1 MKKLFQARG
10 KRFSTIELLLF
21 AGLIL
26 LNYVG
31 IRNHIFF
38 HFSAELFTVIV
49 STCLFAIVWVIREK
63 IDEGYFTIL
72 AIGLAFAAVFDLLHN
87 LTFGE
92 VRILSGFSLDHS
104 YHFWIAGRF
113 LQGVTL
119 LLAPICVGRQT
130 NNRLAGS
137 AYLLVSLII
146 AFLITFNWLPPVID
160 PAGSFSN
167 YKVAMEILLIVLFM
181 LAILHTNHK
190 KVKFDLKVY
199 RFILASL
206 LSALASEVFISLS
219 GQAHVV
225 SMLGLNLKM
234 LSYALIF
241 QTVLVEGIAQPQELF
256 YRGLK
261 NSWEQ
266 LQDLINNLSEGI
278 AILDQQDRFIFNN
291 PIVCQILGAAPKKIT
306 GSCLTDYLSQDQA
319 QKYYAYKQKHTQQ
332 KTSSIELEINS
343 PGKIHRT
350 IILTSSPR
358 VVDGKF
364 SGLFIVLGDI
374 SEKKKMEQEQQS
386 LARFPE
392 ENPNPVLRLHQ
403 DGRLLFANQSGR
415 KILKSWKYQEK
426 KRLPAEII
434 NKIEACIKSNKTVEF
449 DFSVDKLTF
458 SFSLTPIAGM
468 GYVNMYGKDVTMWRK
483 AEVDLMKY
491 SQGLEKLAAE
501 KTAQLVQ
508 AQEKLI
514 RQEKLALMGQL
525 ASGVGHELRN
535 PLAVINNALYM
546 LRLQKNSKD
555 KVTRE
560 YLDIIDQEV
569 AASNKII
576 TDLLTFAR
584 VKPSNQSPTD
594 MHALLDPILKKFPPT
609 ENVSVKIN
617 LAQNLPHIWVDS
629 QQIEQVLANLIT
641 NAYQAMP
648 EGGSIEINAKTT
660 GNALRLDIK
669 DSGVGISPEN
679 LEKIFEPLFSTKTKG
694 IGLGLTVSKMLTELN
709 NGRIKVASQVGKG
722 TTFTLFLPTRKMP
735 VKEQEKS

>member
-49 STCLFAIVWVIREK
+49 STCLFAIVWVIRER

-92 VRILSGFSLDHS
+92 VRILSGFSPDHS

-167 YKVAMEILLIVLFM
+167 YKVAMEILLIGLFV

-190 KVKFDLKVY
+190 KDKFDLKVF

-206 LSALASEVFISLS
+206 LSALASEIFISLS

-278 AILDQQDRFIFNN
+278 AILDQKDQFIFNN
-291 PIVCQILGAAPKKIT
+291 PKVCQILGATPNKIT
-306 GSCLTDYLSQDQA
+306 GSCLTDYLSQDQT
-319 QKYYAYKQKHTQQ
+319 QKYYAYKQKHAQQ
-332 KTSSIELEINS
+332 KTGSIELEINS
-343 PGKIHRT
+343 PGKTHRT

-364 SGLFIVLGDI
+364 SGFFTVLGDI
-374 SEKKKMEQEQQS
+374 SEKKKMEEEQQS

-392 ENPNPVLRLHQ
+392 ENPNPVLRLDQ
-403 DGRLLFANQSGR
+403 SGRILYVNQAGR
-415 KILKSWKYQEK
+415 KILESWKYQEK

-434 NKIEACIKSNKTVEF
+434 SRIEACITTNNTIEF
-449 DFSVDKLTF
+449 DFCADKLTF
-458 SFSLTPIAGM
+458 NFSLTPIAGM
-468 GYVNMYGKDVTMWRK
+468 RYVNMYGMNVTELRK
-483 AEVDLMKY
+483 AEAGLMKY

-555 KVTRE
+555 KATRE

-594 MHALLDPILKKFPPT
+594 LHTLLDPILKKFPPT

-648 EGGSIEINAKTT
+648 EGGSLEINAKTT

-669 DSGVGISPEN
+669 DSGVGIPPEN

-694 IGLGLTVSKMLTELN
+694 IGLGLTVSKMLMELN
-709 NGRIKVASQVGKG
+709 NGRIEVASQVGKG

-735 VKEQEKS
+735 VKEQE